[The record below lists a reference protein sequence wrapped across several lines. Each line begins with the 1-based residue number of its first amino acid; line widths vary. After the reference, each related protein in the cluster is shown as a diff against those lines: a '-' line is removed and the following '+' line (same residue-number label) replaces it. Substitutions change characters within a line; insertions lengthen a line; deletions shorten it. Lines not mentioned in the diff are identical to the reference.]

1 MLFAEI
7 ARMRRGEAH
16 AADARDSSDV
26 VEQRGEIPA
35 RGRRIAVA
43 VHVLSQ
49 QLDLGV
55 AGARQLGASAITDA
69 LVRLRSGPRVNGTT
83 Q

>member
-1 MLFAEI
+1 MPGI
-7 ARMRRGEAH
+7 VG
-16 AADARDSSDV
+16 DV
-26 VEQRGEIPA
+26 LQQRGEIPA
-35 RGRRIAVA
+35 GRRRVAVA
-43 VHVLSQ
+43 VDVLSQ

-55 AGARQLGASAITDA
+55 AALGQPAGLAMTLS